1 MWLPFYSKAVIG
13 STLILSLTA
22 CTSLVGSGAAICDGT
37 QKARAEHARALL
49 EDGGERS
56 LMSGQV
62 LLSQMDSA
70 CP

>member
-1 MWLPFYSKAVIG
+1 MPI
-13 STLILSLTA
+13 
-22 CTSLVGSGAAICDGT
+22 GSGAAICDGT
-37 QKARAEHARALL
+37 KKARAEHARALL
-49 EDGGERS
+49 DDGGDQS

>member
-1 MWLPFYSKAVIG
+1 MMQRYMATTLLLLASGCSFMPIG
-13 STLILSLTA
+13 N
-22 CTSLVGSGAAICDGT
+22 GAAICDGT